1 MSQNKR
7 YYLEHKVE
15 IDERNKQN
23 YYKNRAYI
31 RQYQQDYYE
40 KNKISNNFSIKVV
53 KNITVVRGEIKV
65 LFD

>member
-1 MSQNKR
+1 MNQNKR
-7 YYLEHKVE
+7 YYLEHKAE

-31 RQYQQDYYE
+31 RQYQQSYYE
-40 KNKISNNFSIKVV
+40 KNKLPKDFKC
-53 KNITVVRGEIKV
+53 ITVVRGEIKV